1 MVSVIALAVLLVP
14 TNWLPNASEVGDK
27 VTAGAVP
34 VPVRAAVWG
43 LLGALSV
50 TVSVPDLAP
59 VAAGLNVTLIAQL
72 APAAKLVPQLF
83 VCEKSP
89 LLVPV
94 NVMLVSVN
102 AAVPLLVSV
111 IGLAALL
118 VATN

>member
-1 MVSVIALAVLLVP
+1 
-14 TNWLPNASEVGDK
+14 
-27 VTAGAVP
+27 
-34 VPVRAAVWG
+34 
-43 LLGALSV
+43 
-50 TVSVPDLAP
+50 

>member
-1 MVSVIALAVLLVP
+1 
-14 TNWLPNASEVGDK
+14 
-27 VTAGAVP
+27 
-34 VPVRAAVWG
+34 
-43 LLGALSV
+43 
-50 TVSVPDLAP
+50 

-72 APAAKLVPQLF
+72 APAATLVPQLF

-94 NVMLVSVN
+94 KVMPVRVS

-111 IGLAALL
+111 IALAAPL